1 MKFII
6 ILNYKPLLHCWW
18 CSNACENKLK
28 WTYSYNDI
36 YTTMK
41 NHNKLSFKKV
51 QSGPNSIDIDKIKV
65 LRKLFAFRFTQN
77 LNNDILIGNWDECLF
92 TRKTKINYSWSKI
105 GLNNEW

>member
-28 WTYSYNDI
+28 WIYSYNDI

-51 QSGPNSIDIDKIKV
+51 QSGTNSIDIDK
-65 LRKLFAFRFTQN
+65 LRFNEIICIQIYTKL
-77 LNNDILIGNWDECLF
+77 
-92 TRKTKINYSWSKI
+92 K
-105 GLNNEW
+105 

>member
-1 MKFII
+1 M
-6 ILNYKPLLHCWW
+6 HV
-18 CSNACENKLK
+18 ENKLK

-51 QSGPNSIDIDKIKV
+51 QSGPNSIDMDEIKV

-77 LNNDILIGNWDECLF
+77 LNNDILNGNWDECLF
-92 TRKTKINYSWSKI
+92 TRKTKINYSRSKI
-105 GLNNEW
+105 GFK